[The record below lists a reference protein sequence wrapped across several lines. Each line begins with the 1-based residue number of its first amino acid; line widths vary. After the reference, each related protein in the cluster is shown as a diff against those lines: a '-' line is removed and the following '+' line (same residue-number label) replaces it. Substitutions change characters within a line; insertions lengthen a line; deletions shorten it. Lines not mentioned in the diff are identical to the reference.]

1 MTKKKTHPNIKD
13 VKLPKNWGKMADGSV
28 FGEPKKT
35 VRSVK
40 AFALVHGDTFIAA
53 FRFKPKRVREGRG
66 KEAYYAWTDCNGP
79 KYVASGRWKPVANI
93 IEGTMNAKC
102 IQITITL
109 PPNKGKKGG
118 KK

>member
-1 MTKKKTHPNIKD
+1 MKP
-13 VKLPKNWGKMADGSV
+13 
-28 FGEPKKT
+28 PKKT

-53 FRFKPKRVREGRG
+53 LRFKPKRVRQDG
-66 KEAYYAWTDCNGP
+66 YYAWTDCNGP
-79 KYVASGRWKPVANI
+79 RYFGTGGGAVNT
-93 IEGTMNAKC
+93 IEGSMNAKC